1 MRPDIFGMAQQKWEN
16 DMKWR
21 GQGTLVVGVL
31 AAAAAFGYQWTSMEK
46 LQDHAIGYGIS
57 YGPYARLV
65 SEFVEREKRW
75 PQPEEIDFSS
85 VAEGGVIRAAELQQN
100 GEILFTFS
108 AWTITSGYVHMVF
121 APTLNTHATTHSGGR
136 LSYACVEVSPARYE
150 SIVCRSEGTTRRAAI
165 AAENVGAFAKWQN
178 AQQQQEKEQSDFEAA
193 VTSAANTPTQCDAL
207 WSAAHADVIP
217 CVEAVNPD
225 LARELS
231 ARSEK
236 IFTGPRLRPEII
248 ARNPDMLDA
257 FNRKCEESWR
267 MLVGQAIAK
276 DGNARGCF

>member
-236 IFTGPRLRPEII
+236 YLPGP
-248 ARNPDMLDA
+248 
-257 FNRKCEESWR
+257 
-267 MLVGQAIAK
+267 G
-276 DGNARGCF
+276 